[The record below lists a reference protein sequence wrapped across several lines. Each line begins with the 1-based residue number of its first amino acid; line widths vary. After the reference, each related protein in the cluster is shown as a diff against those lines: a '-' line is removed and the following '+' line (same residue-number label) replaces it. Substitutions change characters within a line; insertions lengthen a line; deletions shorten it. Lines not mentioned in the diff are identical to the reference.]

1 MTLVEAFKE
10 LEAKVSLNKSMLALD
25 GVSHRPEHAHAAL
38 SSWMASRWL
47 SRRPGPAPR
56 GGRASGDSGWVAH
69 LQSLT
74 RGASGWE
81 PGYTLVRVGD
91 SDGVTG
97 RRGQWAFVS
106 DGRLSLFLYEPGQYS
121 PPAARPG
128 EKVSVRVPRARE
140 NLTPH
145 RFTLLGNHGAPAP
158 GERVSKLFIA
168 ASLEAAALLVATLSA
183 RSADGLRFSLFVGN
197 EPRDFERTD
206 NIVLDVAFKDEPAAV
221 KLVGDFFK
229 GQSGRLL
236 SLPPPLQSQQIVPG
250 LAKTEITA
258 REDGG
263 DGYFR
268 RRADQLAVTVLDALH
283 AGEVTAQQWAGR
295 VAFGNAR
302 GSK

>member
-10 LEAKVSLNKSMLALD
+10 LEPRVALTKSVLTLE
-25 GVSHRPEHAHAAL
+25 GTSHRPEHAHAAL
-38 SSWMASRWL
+38 SSWMLSRWL
-47 SRRPGPAPR
+47 SRRPGAAPR

-74 RGASGWE
+74 RGAAGWE

-97 RRGQWAFVS
+97 RRGAWAFVS
-106 DGRLSLFLYEPGQYS
+106 DGRLSLFLDEPGQYS

-158 GERVSKLFIA
+158 GERVSKLFIG

-183 RSADGLRFSLFVGN
+183 RSADGLRFALLVGN

-206 NIVLDVAFKDEPAAV
+206 NLVMDVAARDEPAAV
-221 KLVGDFFK
+221 KLLGDFFK
-229 GQSGRLL
+229 AQPGRLL
-236 SLPPPLQSQQIVPG
+236 PMKPPLQSQQIIPG
-250 LAKTEITA
+250 LAKTEISA
-258 REDGG
+258 REDSG

-268 RRADQLAVTVLDALH
+268 RKADTLAAVVLDAMH
-283 AGEVTAQQWAGR
+283 ANELTAQQWAAR
-295 VAFGNAR
+295 VAFAR
-302 GSK
+302 QQT

>member
-1 MTLVEAFKE
+1 MTLLEAFRE
-10 LEAKVSLNKSMLALD
+10 LETKISLNKSVLGLD
-25 GVSHRPEHAHAAL
+25 GVSYRPENAHAAL
-38 SSWMASRWL
+38 SSWMSSRWL
-47 SRRPGPAPR
+47 SRRPGQAPK

-81 PGYTLVRVGD
+81 PGYTLVRIGE
-91 SDGVTG
+91 SDGISG

-106 DGRLSLFLYEPGQYS
+106 DGRLSLFLDEPGQYS

-128 EKVSVRVPRARE
+128 ERVSVRVPRARE

-158 GERVSKLFIA
+158 GERVSKLYIG

-183 RSADGLRFSLFVGN
+183 RSADGLRFALFVGN

-206 NIVLDVAFKDEPAAV
+206 NIVMDVAFRDEPAAV
-221 KLVGDFFK
+221 KLIGDFFK
-229 GQSGRLL
+229 AQSGRLL
-236 SLPPPLQSQQIVPG
+236 QLRPPLQAQQVAPG

-258 REDGG
+258 IEDAG
-263 DGYFR
+263 DGFFR
-268 RRADQLAVTVLDALH
+268 RRADQLAAVVLDALH
-283 AGEVTAQQWAGR
+283 AGEINPTQWAARLALEGR
-295 VAFGNAR
+295 R
-302 GSK
+302 

>member
-1 MTLVEAFKE
+1 MTLVEAFRE
-10 LEAKVSLNKSMLALD
+10 LEAKVSLNKSVLGLD
-25 GVSHRPEHAHAAL
+25 GASYRPEHAHAAL
-38 SSWMASRWL
+38 SGWMLSRWF
-47 SRRPGPAPR
+47 SRRPGVAPK

-81 PGYTLVRVGD
+81 PGYTLVRVGE

-97 RRGQWAFVS
+97 RRGAWAFVS
-106 DGRLSLFLYEPGQYS
+106 DGRLSLFLDEPGQYS

-140 NLTPH
+140 NLTPN
-145 RFTLLGNHGAPAP
+145 RFTLLGNHGAPSP
-158 GERVSKLFIA
+158 GERVSKLFIG

-206 NIVLDVAFKDEPAAV
+206 NVVMDVAHRDEPAAV
-221 KLVGDFFK
+221 RLVGDFFK
-229 GQSGRLL
+229 GQAGRLL
-236 SLPPPLQSQQIVPG
+236 PLKPPLQAQQLVPG

-258 REDGG
+258 REDAG

-268 RRADQLAVTVLDALH
+268 RRADQLAAVVLDSLH
-283 AGEVTAQQWAGR
+283 AGELASTQWA
-295 VAFGNAR
+295 AR
-302 GSK
+302 LSLEPKR

>member
-1 MTLVEAFKE
+1 MTLVEAFRE
-10 LEAKVSLNKSMLALD
+10 LETRVALNKSVLALE
-25 GVSHRPEHAHAAL
+25 GVSYRPENAHAAL
-38 SSWMASRWL
+38 SSWMLSHWF
-47 SRRPGPAPR
+47 SRRPGLAPK

-81 PGYTLVRVGD
+81 PGYTLVRVGE
-91 SDGVTG
+91 SDGITG

-106 DGRLSLFLYEPGQYS
+106 DGRLSLFLDEPGQYS

-128 EKVSVRVPRARE
+128 ERVSVRVPRARE

-145 RFTLLGNHGAPAP
+145 RFTLLGNHGAPSP
-158 GERVSKLFIA
+158 GERVSKLYIA

-206 NIVLDVAFKDEPAAV
+206 NLVMDVAFRDEPAAV
-221 KLVGDFFK
+221 KLIGDFFK

-236 SLPPPLQSQQIVPG
+236 AFKPPMQAQQIVPG

-258 REDGG
+258 REDAG

-268 RRADQLAVTVLDALH
+268 RRADQLSALVLDALH
-283 AGEVTAQQWAGR
+283 AGEATAMQWSAR
-295 VAFGNAR
+295 VPSEGKR
-302 GSK
+302 

>member
-1 MTLVEAFKE
+1 MILAEAFKE
-10 LEAKVSLNKSMLALD
+10 LESKIALHKSVLALE
-25 GVSHRPEHAHAAL
+25 GVSYRPESAHAAL
-38 SSWMASRWL
+38 SSWMLSRWL
-47 SRRPGPAPR
+47 SRRPGASPR

-69 LQSLT
+69 LQALT
-74 RGASGWE
+74 RGAAGWE
-81 PGYTLVRVGD
+81 PGYTLVRVGE
-91 SDGVTG
+91 SDGLSG

-106 DGRLSLFLYEPGQYS
+106 DGRLSLFLDEPGQYS

-128 EKVSVRVPRARE
+128 ERVSVRVPRARE

-145 RFTLLGNHGAPAP
+145 RFTLLGNHGAPSP

-168 ASLEAAALLVATLSA
+168 ASLEAAALLVASLSA

-206 NIVLDVAFKDEPAAV
+206 NLVMDVAFRDEPAAV

-236 SLPPPLQSQQIVPG
+236 PLRPPLQAQQVVPG

-258 REDGG
+258 REDAG

-268 RRADQLAVTVLDALH
+268 RRADQLAAVVLDGLH
-283 AGEVTAQQWAGR
+283 AGELSAAQWSAR
-295 VAFGNAR
+295 VELETR
-302 GSK
+302 R